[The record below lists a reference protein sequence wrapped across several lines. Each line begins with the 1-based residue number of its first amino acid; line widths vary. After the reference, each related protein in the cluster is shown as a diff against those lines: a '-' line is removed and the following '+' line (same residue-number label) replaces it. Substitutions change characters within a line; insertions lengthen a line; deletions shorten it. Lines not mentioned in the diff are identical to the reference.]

1 MRVKTREAISKLF
14 SATWNV
20 PKAAEYCGLTNK
32 EMRIAFAAHCAS
44 NPPTYRTPPEQL
56 DLQF

>member
-1 MRVKTREAISKLF
+1 
-14 SATWNV
+14 
-20 PKAAEYCGLTNK
+20 
-32 EMRIAFAAHCAS
+32 MRIAFAAHCAS

>member
-1 MRVKTREAISKLF
+1 MRTKTKESINKLF
-14 SATWNV
+14 TATWNV

-44 NPPTYRTPPEQL
+44 NPATYKLSPEQMEI
-56 DLQF
+56 QF